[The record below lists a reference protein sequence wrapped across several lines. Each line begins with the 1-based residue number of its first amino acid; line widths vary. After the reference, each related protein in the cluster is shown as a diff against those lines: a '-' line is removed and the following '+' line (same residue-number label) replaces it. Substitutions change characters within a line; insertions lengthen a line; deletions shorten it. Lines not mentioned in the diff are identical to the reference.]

1 MNSSNTIPS
10 MQFNKSL
17 RIVSLPFGYY
27 TEDDVRNL
35 IENVLQIGKTTFVK
49 VQQRRYNNAFY
60 YSAFIDFECW
70 YDSEIANNLQCHIE
84 DNLVLDIE
92 NGETMSTRSFNLSLP
107 EFNFCWTNGQ
117 PMKHISF
124 KLIERVDMENQTKYP
139 ETNVEKP
146 LSESEW
152 KSLYIPVIPD
162 ELVAVNGTVTS
173 LVTKDQIIDIIQNQL
188 RIGEINRIDYVTS
201 EPTDDKEPVKSAYVH
216 FNKWYDNAEVEN
228 LRNELN
234 TKGSKRYYSF
244 GVRPHQYSFKS
255 YDEQKEMYVNRYLV
269 FKINHKP
276 IPEAPEG
283 LNIHQ
288 LSAANDFL
296 NNLVKEKDEQI
307 AAMAKE
313 INELTEKLL
322 ALSKPSDSV
331 ATETDEVVQN

>member
-1 MNSSNTIPS
+1 MNSSVVTPLPN
-10 MQFNKSL
+10 FNKSL

-35 IENVLQIGKTTFVK
+35 IENVLQIGKTSFVK
-49 VQQRRYNNAFY
+49 VQQRRFNNALY

-84 DNLVLDIE
+84 ENLVLDVE
-92 NGETMSTRSFNLSLP
+92 NGEILNSKSFNLSLP
-107 EFNFCWTNGQ
+107 EFNFCWANGQ

-124 KLIERVDMENQTKYP
+124 KLIERVDVENQTKFP
-139 ETNVEKP
+139 ETNVEKQ
-146 LSESEW
+146 LSDSDW
-152 KSLYIPVIPD
+152 KSIYIPVIPD
-162 ELVAVNGTVTS
+162 QLVAVNGTVMSVITQ
-173 LVTKDQIIDIIQNQL
+173 DQLTDIIQNQL
-188 RIGEINRIDYVTS
+188 RIGEVNRIDYVTS
-201 EPTDDKEPVKSAYVH
+201 EPKEGDQSVKSAYIH

-244 GVRPHQYSFKS
+244 GVRPQQYSFKS

-288 LSAANDFL
+288 LAAANDFL

-313 INELTEKLL
+313 IAELTEKLL
-322 ALSKPSDSV
+322 ALSNPSDSV
-331 ATETDEVVQN
+331 ATETDEVLQN

>member
-1 MNSSNTIPS
+1 MNSSNTTTS
-10 MQFNKSL
+10 STQFNKSL

-27 TEDDVRNL
+27 TENDVRNL
-35 IENVLQIGKTTFVK
+35 IENVLQIGITTFVK
-49 VQQRRYNNAFY
+49 VQQRRFNNALY

-70 YDSEIANNLQCHIE
+70 YDSKIATDLQCHIE
-84 DNLVLDIE
+84 ENLVLDIE
-92 NGETMSTRSFNLSLP
+92 EGETMNTKSFNLSLP
-107 EFNFCWTNGQ
+107 EFNFCWANGQ

-124 KLIERVDMENQTKYP
+124 KLIERVDMENQTEYP
-139 ETNVEKP
+139 ETIVELQ
-146 LSESEW
+146 LSETDW
-152 KSLYIPVIPD
+152 KSIYIPVIPD
-162 ELVAVNGTVTS
+162 ELVAINGTITS
-173 LVTKDQIIDIIQNQL
+173 LVTQDCLIDIIQNEL

-216 FNKWYDNAEVEN
+216 FNKWYNNGEVEH

-244 GVRPHQYSFKS
+244 GVRPRQYSFKT
-255 YDEQKEMYVNRYLV
+255 YDEQKDMYVNRYLV

-288 LSAANDFL
+288 LAAANDFL

-313 INELTEKLL
+313 IAELTEKLL
-322 ALSKPSDSV
+322 SRPSDSV
-331 ATETDEVVQN
+331 ATETDDEVVQN